1 MGVERLLIAAPLVV
15 VAVVVAMLVQRRRPD
30 PPTQSSSWTV
40 PSQLDRADFVD
51 PEKPWLVALFSSAT
65 CEACAQT
72 RGAMAPLESPEVAVM
87 DVEVDVHPDI
97 HHRYR
102 IDAVPILVMADAA
115 GVVMASKVGP
125 TSASDL
131 WSVVA
136 DVRDQHPQD

>member
-1 MGVERLLIAAPLVV
+1 MERLFIAAPLVL
-15 VAVVVAMLVQRRRPD
+15 VAVAVAMLVQRRRPD

-51 PEKPWLVALFSSAT
+51 PEKPWLVALFSSAA

-72 RGAMAPLESPEVAVM
+72 RDAMAPLESPEVAVM
-87 DVEVDVHPDI
+87 DVGVDVHPDI
-97 HHRYR
+97 HRRYR
-102 IDAVPILVMADAA
+102 IDAVPMLVVADAA
-115 GVVMASKVGP
+115 GVVVASEVGP